1 MPLFFSPVASMTKT
15 EVPAEVVC
23 QDKPFLRQ
31 SPQTPSHWWVKEDK
45 GVWMSPQFTQKESK
59 GLKVSFQ
66 AGKHLCNLRE
76 RRPCVYRLSCT
87 RSMLCF
93 PPRGARA
100 PQGSSEK
107 VQVLVAQLCP
117 SLWDTMDC
125 SLQGSSVHEILQAR
139 ILEWA
144 TIPFSRGSSR
154 LRDWTRVSCI
164 ASGFFTIWATREATR
179 EPRLKGLQDQI
190 QKPSSTTSHRSQ
202 VPSALCSLCP
212 PQHFV
217 LLWDHCKLKYFQV
230 NRPYTLHRCL
240 KCDAL
245 TFPSRVWHTKATS
258 SFKQA
263 TLDKLRSGGWW
274 KRETTSRKS
283 VELYPEVTEGE
294 NISPQKYASLA

>member
-66 AGKHLCNLRE
+66 AGKRLCNLRE

-87 RSMLCF
+87 QSMLCF

-117 SLWDTMDC
+117 SLWDPMDC
-125 SLQGSSVHEILQAR
+125 SPQGSSVHEILQAR

-164 ASGFFTIWATREATR
+164 AGGFFTNWAMEA
-179 EPRLKGLQDQI
+179 
-190 QKPSSTTSHRSQ
+190 QKRT
-202 VPSALCSLCP
+202 
-212 PQHFV
+212 
-217 LLWDHCKLKYFQV
+217 
-230 NRPYTLHRCL
+230 
-240 KCDAL
+240 
-245 TFPSRVWHTKATS
+245 
-258 SFKQA
+258 
-263 TLDKLRSGGWW
+263 
-274 KRETTSRKS
+274 
-283 VELYPEVTEGE
+283 
-294 NISPQKYASLA
+294 